1 MLVRDDRVS
10 SSSTLAADE
19 EEEEEEDESFVV
31 VDNCR
36 ASILWRVQLGN
47 IVGRHIL
54 H

>member
-19 EEEEEEDESFVV
+19 EEEEEDETVVV

-54 H
+54 R

>member
-19 EEEEEEDESFVV
+19 EEEEEEDETVV

-36 ASILWRVQLGN
+36 ASILWRAQLGKN
-47 IVGRHIL
+47 GRRHIL
-54 H
+54 R